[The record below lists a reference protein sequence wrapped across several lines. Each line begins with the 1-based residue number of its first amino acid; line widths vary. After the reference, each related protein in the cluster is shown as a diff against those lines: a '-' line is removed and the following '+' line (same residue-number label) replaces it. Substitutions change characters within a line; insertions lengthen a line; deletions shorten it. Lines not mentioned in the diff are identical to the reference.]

1 MHTFK
6 KLINNTSQTIRI
18 RHIIM
23 NNLLKIIG
31 EIDNSI
37 SLTYSKKNNIH
48 NGQYIYTLLEYKK
61 LMQEKLDEYKH
72 QSNKDSK
79 YQKDSKDSKDSKKRI
94 ICKKGDYVKAIDIYF
109 QSKISSYYLPKI
121 FEKIETFNSIEHIE
135 QKSLEWLEER
145 RQLIAASESGYLLG
159 IKGFGTMLIYLCGKI
174 GLPNN
179 QDKLAYMESIQH
191 GNIFEDVSRMIYES
205 RNNVIVQEYGL
216 IKSKKNPILGASPD
230 GIVIK
235 SLDASNLSRVGRL
248 VEIKNPYKYDPSD
261 EIKLEYQIQIL
272 QQQYVLDSPICDF
285 VKTNIVGANVNS
297 ETLVQGFTPYQTL
310 DQLLSDKYIQ
320 NSNFANLVNFPIQN
334 ANIPIENINSKGM
347 EKGILISYKDV
358 ISGDIKVLIY
368 PITIPYIKE
377 NIQEWIKKN
386 KDELLKNGFN
396 SQTIRI
402 QYWYVAKYFEKTVIY
417 DEDLFEKHYLPRLE
431 LIWQLVKYL
440 RQIKDKYDND
450 IMRQFLETKMKTHL
464 NKPSKFY
471 MDINNF
477 NEICVLLRD
486 AVKLEPLLEIDSNP
500 STVEIKKQKIKQ
512 NKKAEIEIDF

>member
-1 MHTFK
+1 
-6 KLINNTSQTIRI
+6 
-18 RHIIM
+18 M

-37 SLTYSKKNNIH
+37 SITYSKKNNIH
-48 NGQYIYTLLEYKK
+48 NGQYIYTLLEYKN
-61 LMQEKLDEYKH
+61 LIQEKLDEYKD
-72 QSNKDSK
+72 QSN
-79 YQKDSKDSKDSKKRI
+79 KDSKDSKKRI
-94 ICKKGDYVKAIDIYF
+94 ICKKGDYSKAIDIYF

-159 IKGFGTMLIYLCGKI
+159 IKGVGTMLNYLCCKI

-235 SLDASNLSRVGRL
+235 SLDVSNFSRVGRL

-261 EIKLEYQIQIL
+261 EIKPEYQIQIL

-320 NSNFANLVNFPIQN
+320 NSNFPIQN

-377 NIQEWIKKN
+377 NILEWIKKN

-440 RQIKDKYDND
+440 REIKDKHIEKYGNTYCNN
-450 IMRQFLETKMKTHL
+450 IMKQFLETKIKAHL

-471 MDINNF
+471 QDVNNF
-477 NEICVLLRD
+477 NEICALLRD
-486 AVKLEPLLEIDSNP
+486 AVKLEPILEVDSNP
-500 STVEIKKQKIKQ
+500 KDIKKQKIKQ